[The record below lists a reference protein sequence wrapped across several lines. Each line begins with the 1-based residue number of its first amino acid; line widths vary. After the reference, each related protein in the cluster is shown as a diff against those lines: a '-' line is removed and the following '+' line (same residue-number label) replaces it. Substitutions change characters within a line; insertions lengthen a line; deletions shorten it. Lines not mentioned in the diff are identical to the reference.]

1 MKKEIKVIEITQP
14 IGTFFIGKIDS
25 SDLIKSSYV
34 RPRGDNEGIQRQT
47 SIKRETEI
55 ESYCKDP
62 DATFPTPIILSVD
75 SSFCKLKNNG
85 TLIEYEDDKY
95 IFEII
100 DGQHRVG
107 GIKRASI
114 SYGFSCELLVVLMF
128 DLTEEEKA
136 YVFSTINSNQAKVD
150 KSLIYDL
157 FELSTKRSPLKT
169 CHYIA
174 RIMNSKNTY
183 PFYQRLKML
192 GKRENGLNTLS
203 QGTFVKGLVEL
214 ISKNPQEDMICIKNG
229 HKLLPDE
236 KLPLRNLFINEN
248 DDIILKIL
256 KNYFTAVSIVFEK
269 QWNSNN
275 YILTKTTG
283 YLALMKAFEK
293 FYNFGMEKGRLD
305 EEFFVSVFEKIK
317 NIFEHKGIELTSREF
332 QTGGVGQKSLKV
344 EFENAL
350 EEISKSEF

>member
-1 MKKEIKVIEITQP
+1 MQKEIKVIEITQP
-14 IGTFFIGKIDS
+14 IGTFYLGKIDS
-25 SDLIKSSYV
+25 SDLIKGSYV
-34 RPRGDNEGIQRQT
+34 RPRRDNEGIQRDR
-47 SIKRETEI
+47 SDKRVMEI

-75 SSFCKLKNNG
+75 SSFCKLKNGG
-85 TLIEYEDDKY
+85 TLIEYNDDNC

-100 DGQHRVG
+100 DGQHRVE
-107 GIKRASI
+107 GISRAS
-114 SYGFSCELLVVLMF
+114 SSSGFRCELLVVLMF

>member
-47 SIKRETEI
+47 SIKREMEI

-203 QGTFVKGLVEL
+203 QGTFVKK
-214 ISKNPQEDMICIKNG
+214 S
-229 HKLLPDE
+229 
-236 KLPLRNLFINEN
+236 
-248 DDIILKIL
+248 
-256 KNYFTAVSIVFEK
+256 S
-269 QWNSNN
+269 
-275 YILTKTTG
+275 
-283 YLALMKAFEK
+283 
-293 FYNFGMEKGRLD
+293 GRYDLYKKW
-305 EEFFVSVFEKIK
+305 S
-317 NIFEHKGIELTSREF
+317 
-332 QTGGVGQKSLKV
+332 
-344 EFENAL
+344 
-350 EEISKSEF
+350 

>member
-47 SIKRETEI
+47 SIKREMEI